1 MPSFCHCSI
10 NSSRFKIFFDS
21 RYIAG
26 VRACCSAMSWTW
38 MIGDWQMRPAAN
50 QFSWSATQ
58 KSGSEWVIMAWVSV
72 MMMSSCT
79 ENDWPDLFR

>member
-1 MPSFCHCSI
+1 
-10 NSSRFKIFFDS
+10 
-21 RYIAG
+21 
-26 VRACCSAMSWTW
+26 

-72 MMMSSCT
+72 MMISSCT